1 MTDDKG
7 DNITGPVDE
16 VATTTPPE
24 VQTPDALAFAGKAQP
39 DAETGDNK
47 LGELMADAA
56 PGAPAAKQAKPVKP
70 AVDLEAEALRAA
82 EHALAEGQQAL
93 AAAREQLQQDSVAPV
108 AAPQSSRKTREMVLR
123 VLLAV
128 NVMAMLVVAMLPSP
142 PASDH
147 DTTTAPVVAPA
158 PQAGPTARQMSE
170 PVNRAWQASE
180 ARDYA
185 KAISILEGYLAD
197 NPRMH
202 AAERLNV
209 MIALSMYAARN
220 NDYAMSEKYGQQA
233 KALEQTHY
241 LPDDLVKM
249 AEAAIARGDQETLR
263 RVWARFLLQQRQI
276 PTWLYQHVA
285 QAYLELGDSYRKDAD
300 VGAEAARLA
309 ELNAATAR
317 LRAEALK
324 QEAPK

>member
-1 MTDDKG
+1 
-7 DNITGPVDE
+7 
-16 VATTTPPE
+16 
-24 VQTPDALAFAGKAQP
+24 
-39 DAETGDNK
+39 
-47 LGELMADAA
+47 
-56 PGAPAAKQAKPVKP
+56 
-70 AVDLEAEALRAA
+70 
-82 EHALAEGQQAL
+82 
-93 AAAREQLQQDSVAPV
+93 
-108 AAPQSSRKTREMVLR
+108 
-123 VLLAV
+123 
-128 NVMAMLVVAMLPSP
+128 
-142 PASDH
+142 
-147 DTTTAPVVAPA
+147 
-158 PQAGPTARQMSE
+158 
-170 PVNRAWQASE
+170 
-180 ARDYA
+180 
-185 KAISILEGYLAD
+185 
-197 NPRMH
+197 MH

-309 ELNAATAR
+309 TAR